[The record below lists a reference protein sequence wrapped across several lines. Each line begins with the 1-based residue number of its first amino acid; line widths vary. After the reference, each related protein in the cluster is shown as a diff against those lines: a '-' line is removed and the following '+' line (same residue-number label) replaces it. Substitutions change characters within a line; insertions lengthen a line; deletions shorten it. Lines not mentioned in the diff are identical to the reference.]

1 MAGSVE
7 HELDLGLP
15 ASEAWYLFRMAC
27 RLASEA
33 WFLFGTLMP
42 DVFLKV
48 ELVEG
53 DGGTGS
59 VVKIT
64 FGFEGPAGYKEK
76 FTKIDNDRRIKE
88 VEIVEGGYLEL
99 GFSAFRVRLEVI
111 EKGKNSS
118 SVKSTMEYEFNEE
131 DAPVAS
137 LINSQVLAEIALI
150 AKTHLNKNKPPA
162 T

>member
-1 MAGSVE
+1 MFGKVE
-7 HELDLGLP
+7 HEAELNVP
-15 ASEAWYLFRMAC
+15 AIEAWDLFSSLRIGKI
-27 RLASEA
+27 LEKELSI
-33 WFLFGTLMP
+33 LQ
-42 DVFLKV
+42 KV
-48 ELVEG
+48 EVLEG
-53 DGGTGS
+53 DGGVGTIQ
-59 VVKIT
+59 KLT
-64 FGFEGPAGYKEK
+64 FKPGFEGPAGYKEK

-131 DAPVAS
+131 AAPVAS